1 MVYRAE
7 EKIFETEVKKYL
19 KKQGAWY
26 VKYWGG
32 GKFTTP
38 GIPDLLCCVRG
49 RFVAIETKGP
59 KGKPTEQQLEKI
71 QAIRAAGGVA
81 VVLYPSAFE
90 EFKAWCEDGF
100 VGNKPVIMK

>member
-1 MVYRAE
+1 M
-7 EKIFETEVKKYL
+7 KKYL
-19 KKQGAWY
+19 KRHGAWY

-32 GKFTTP
+32 GRFTVP

-49 RFVAIETKGP
+49 RFVAIETKSP
-59 KGKPTEQQLEKI
+59 KGRPTEQQIEKI

-90 EFKAWCEDGF
+90 AFQRWCEDGF
-100 VGNKPVIMK
+100 IGEKPIIMK